1 MEIMIEQYKG
11 YEIKVYWSDIEMG
24 YVFCVF
30 SKDGEGIKESGAYFY
45 EENAWPGAREAM
57 DWLVEKSENGG

>member
-1 MEIMIEQYKG
+1 MVEQYKG

-30 SKDGEGIKESGAYFY
+30 SKEGEGLKESGAYFY
-45 EENAWPGAREAM
+45 EEKALLGARETI
-57 DWLVEKSENGG
+57 DRLVEKEEMAAEG

>member
-1 MEIMIEQYKG
+1 MVEQYKG

-30 SKDGEGIKESGAYFY
+30 SKDGEGLK
-45 EENAWPGAREAM
+45 ARETI
-57 DWLVEKSENGG
+57 DRLVEKEEMAAEG